1 MSNCLNKL
9 NKENKEVFIA
19 GDFNIDLLK
28 YDANIKYRYFYN
40 LMTSSGFLPQIT
52 QPTRITET
60 TMTIID
66 NIYTNTF
73 TNNIYSGN
81 LLLEIADHL
90 AQFVCTETK
99 IINKKTKDIF
109 KRVYK
114 NWNEQS
120 FLNDLSIQ
128 NWKNDLQDVND
139 KYNDFLWHLE
149 SCVNRHAPIKKLNK
163 KEIKTKNKPWI
174 TRYIQRKISHRNI
187 IFARKKKKP
196 DDEHLKSSYN
206 KFRNSINRD
215 IKKSKKD
222 YYSSYFEECKLNIN
236 KTWKGIK
243 ELVNTKNNLSTNI
256 TQLKSNNLII
266 DDPKL
271 ISDTFNNFFVNV
283 GPNTDNTIPK
293 CFKPPM
299 SYLRN
304 RVNINFTVTPTT
316 NAEVMTILLLLD
328 DNKSTGISSIPTKL
342 LKIAAPIIVPHL
354 VSIINLSFIKGTF
367 PKLMKLAK
375 ILPIFKSGS
384 RFDVNNYRPISLL
397 SVFSKILEKLMHNR
411 LYSFLE
417 QNNVIY
423 I

>member
-28 YDANIKYRYFYN
+28 YDANIKYSDFYN

-73 TNNIYSGN
+73 ASNIYSGN

-99 IINKKTKDIF
+99 IINKNTKDIF

-120 FLNDLSIQ
+120 FLNDLPIQ

-163 KEIKTKNKPWI
+163 KLK
-174 TRYIQRKISHRNI
+174 QKINHVL
-187 IFARKKKKP
+187 
-196 DDEHLKSSYN
+196 H
-206 KFRNSINRD
+206 
-215 IKKSKKD
+215 
-222 YYSSYFEECKLNIN
+222 
-236 KTWKGIK
+236 
-243 ELVNTKNNLSTNI
+243 
-256 TQLKSNNLII
+256 
-266 DDPKL
+266 
-271 ISDTFNNFFVNV
+271 
-283 GPNTDNTIPK
+283 
-293 CFKPPM
+293 
-299 SYLRN
+299 
-304 RVNINFTVTPTT
+304 
-316 NAEVMTILLLLD
+316 
-328 DNKSTGISSIPTKL
+328 
-342 LKIAAPIIVPHL
+342 
-354 VSIINLSFIKGTF
+354 
-367 PKLMKLAK
+367 
-375 ILPIFKSGS
+375 
-384 RFDVNNYRPISLL
+384 
-397 SVFSKILEKLMHNR
+397 
-411 LYSFLE
+411 
-417 QNNVIY
+417 VIY
-423 I
+423 KEKFHTVILFLQERKRNLTMNT